1 MAAASHLLLLV
12 TFAFDGQV
20 LHRFRPLMG
29 PPIAVLEPVDV
40 YVLAKGLVQPAQA
53 LERKVCVYKAGSD
66 SIARLRSN
74 QSLSLPGQ
82 VGHSHVRD
90 GRTVSGPRGL
100 PSRTRS
106 GADPNASF
114 AGTGVLA
121 EVSHLEGR
129 GPVVLRTTRVQRRY
143 SSLAPEDVVHA

>member
-29 PPIAVLEPVDV
+29 PPIAVLEPEDA
-40 YVLAKGLVQPAQA
+40 YVLAKGLVRPVEA

-66 SIARLRSN
+66 NIARLRSN
-74 QSLSLPGQ
+74 RSLSLPGQ

-90 GRTVSGPRGL
+90 GHTVFGPRGL
-100 PSRTRS
+100 PTHTRLE
-106 GADPNASF
+106 ADPNASS
-114 AGTGVLA
+114 AGTGASA
-121 EVSHLEGR
+121 EVSHLEDR
-129 GPVVLRTTRVQRRY
+129 GLVVLRMTRVQRRY
-143 SSLAPEDVVHA
+143 SSWAREDVVHA